1 MFLDRFILEYYIFV
15 VVILSKKKK
24 KYFEVFDKLFS
35 YIYDLSCNFD
45 FVFFIDINWEIFK
58 LRIF

>member
-15 VVILSKKKK
+15 VVILSKKKN

-35 YIYDLSCNFD
+35 YIYDFNCNFD